1 MASGG
6 LVSDDIVLGLLK
18 ENLDSPECKKG
29 FILDGFPRTEVQAK
43 KLDDL
48 LASRKEQVS
57 AVVEFNVP
65 DQVLVE
71 RIEGRLIHKASGRSY
86 HTKFN
91 PPKVAGKDDVTGE
104 PLVHR
109 DDDNVDALKKRLEVY
124 HKETTPVLAYYKKR
138 GIQGTVNA
146 NSSFENVWG
155 QLDKVVNGK

>member
-138 GIQGTVNA
+138 GKIGRAVQQECRDRSRMP
-146 NSSFENVWG
+146 SSA
-155 QLDKVVNGK
+155 